1 MTELA
6 HKPFPSGRATHGI
19 MEACLEIRG
28 RKALEAGAIS
38 GVTAWVPPLVQHLVG
53 RPWRPDMDINYA
65 RLCAR
70 FVAARML
77 LAGSLGFHDFT
88 AATYRDP
95 ATAALAARIVIEVRD
110 AGDPNAL
117 TPVEVEITTHDGAR
131 HRAALATVLGNPAKP
146 LTPEAHLA
154 KLRGNAAA
162 ALRPLTPMAVAR
174 LIAMIDQLETLP
186 DVTELADVLG

>member
-1 MTELA
+1 MPAPAAALCNAYQPHCSEFDCVHEKAVVHAMTAVLA
-6 HKPFPSGRATHGI
+6 A
-19 MEACLEIRG
+19 A
-28 RKALEAGAIS
+28 
-38 GVTAWVPPLVQHLVG
+38 
-53 RPWRPDMDINYA
+53 MDINYA

-88 AATYRDP
+88 ADTYRDP
-95 ATAALAARIVIEVRD
+95 ATAALAAHIVIEVRD

-117 TPVEVEITTHDGAR
+117 TPVEVEITTHDGSR
-131 HRAALATVLGNPAKP
+131 HRTALTTVLGNPLKP
-146 LTPEAHLA
+146 LSPEAHLA

-162 ALRPLTPMAVAR
+162 ALRPLAPMAVER
-174 LIAMIDQLETLP
+174 LIAMVDRLETLP